1 MDTEYILLS
10 KLRELLGDK
19 LFYLFTKDVKIVFGN
34 KNTIKRL
41 GGVYQGN
48 IKTIVLYSPKIDV
61 LLHEL
66 GHHVFFHP
74 KYGRY
79 LKFKYLWEAFR
90 KYQNKQYS
98 RIILSTYQAETS
110 LAEFFSEIFAFYFM
124 YPNILAQEDP
134 ILYKELTNAFKNII
148 SHFYPKDNN
157 NKIIQAIIE

>member
-1 MDTEYILLS
+1 MDTEYILLT
-10 KLRELLGDK
+10 KLRDLLGDK

-34 KNTIKRL
+34 KNTIKSL
-41 GGVYQGN
+41 GGFYYRE
-48 IKTIVLYSPKIDV
+48 IKTLVLYSKKIDM

-79 LKFKYLWEAFR
+79 FKFKYLWEAFR

-98 RIILSTYQAETS
+98 RIILTTYQAKTS
-110 LAEFFSEIFAFYFM
+110 LSEFFSEIFAFYFM
-124 YPNILAQEDP
+124 YPDILAQEDP
-134 ILYKELTNAFKNII
+134 ILYKELTNALKNII
-148 SHFYPKDNN
+148 SNFYQNN

>member
-1 MDTEYILLS
+1 MDSEYILLT
-10 KLRELLGDK
+10 KLKELLGDK
-19 LFYLFTKDVKIVFGN
+19 LFYLFTKYVKIVFGN
-34 KNTIKRL
+34 KDTIKRL
-41 GGVYQGN
+41 GGFYQGN
-48 IKTIVLYSPKIDV
+48 IKTIILYSPKIDV

-79 LKFKYLWEAFR
+79 FKFKYLWEAFR
-90 KYQNKQYS
+90 KYQNRQYS

-124 YPNILAQEDP
+124 YPDILAQEDP
-134 ILYKELTNAFKNII
+134 ILYKELTNALKNII
-148 SHFYPKDNN
+148 SNFYQNN

>member
-1 MDTEYILLS
+1 MSTEYILLS

-41 GGVYQGN
+41 EGYYYKH
-48 IKTIVLYSPKIDV
+48 IKILVLYSKKIDV

-79 LKFKYLWEAFR
+79 FKFKYLWEAFR
-90 KYQNKQYS
+90 KYQNNQYS

-110 LAEFFSEIFAFYFM
+110 LAEFFPEIFAFYFM
-124 YPNILAQEDP
+124 YPDILAQEDP
-134 ILYKELTNAFKNII
+134 ILYKELTNALKNII
-148 SHFYPKDNN
+148 SNFYQNN